1 MFWLSLLNNNKFFG
15 RFSIFIFIFLFIII
29 LNLTYVLSIDAKVD

>member
-15 RFSIFIFIFLFIII
+15 RFSIFLFLFFIII
-29 LNLTYVLSIDAKVD
+29 LNLSYVLSIDAKVD